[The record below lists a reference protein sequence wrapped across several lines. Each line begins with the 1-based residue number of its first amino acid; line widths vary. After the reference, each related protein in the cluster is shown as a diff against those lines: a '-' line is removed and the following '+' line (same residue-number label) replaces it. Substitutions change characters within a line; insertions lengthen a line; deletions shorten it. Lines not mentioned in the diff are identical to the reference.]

1 MFLSGCGFLSD
12 FDWGSGGGGGG
23 SSAVCFE
30 RGVVGVGSDGAVALV
45 RRRQGESISTVFF
58 CDCRLIVM
66 SFL

>member
-12 FDWGSGGGGGG
+12 FEWEDSASCDGSVVCSERGSGD
-23 SSAVCFE
+23 
-30 RGVVGVGSDGAVALV
+30 VGGSDGAVALW
-45 RRRQGESISTVFF
+45 RRRQVESISTVFF